1 MTISIKPT
9 ASGST
14 IEQDGSAILSIDA
27 SGNLTVPN
35 NLSVTGTAPIPDA
48 LSTASGSAPSYS
60 ARAWVNFNGTGT
72 VAILASGN
80 VSSLT
85 DNGVGDY
92 TINFTTAMP
101 DTNYVMAGNYDYVY
115 NSTQYF
121 DQQTVPRTFATG
133 SLRINQGHAATNY
146 NDAERIMVSIIR

>member
-1 MTISIKPT
+1 
-9 ASGST
+9 
-14 IEQDGSAILSIDA
+14 
-27 SGNLTVPN
+27 
-35 NLSVTGTAPIPDA
+35 
-48 LSTASGSAPSYS
+48 
-60 ARAWVNFNGTGT
+60 
-72 VAILASGN
+72 
-80 VSSLT
+80 
-85 DNGVGDY
+85 
-92 TINFTTAMP
+92 MP